1 MNRTEIKMNKPIIL
15 DDVLPK
21 KTYEELSKLMIGE
34 EEPNFPWWWHHG
46 STSSPDIIDDNVRD
60 NLMLCHQFY
69 IQGVEPSPFFGL
81 VGQVIP
87 EVEKKLEKKTIDLF
101 RVKGNLTLP
110 STLPSDTYN
119 VPHKD
124 QEEGWI
130 SILYYVNDADG
141 DTIFFDDDA
150 LDYNTVSPKA
160 NRAAIFDSNI
170 YHCTMNNQ
178 TVDRRMVINYVL
190 RWW

>member
-1 MNRTEIKMNKPIIL
+1 MNKTEIEMIKPIIL
-15 DDVLPK
+15 DDVLPEK
-21 KTYEELSKLMIGE
+21 IYEELSRVMITKGS
-34 EEPNFPWWWHHG
+34 PNFPWWWHHG
-46 STSSPDIIDDNVRD
+46 ATSEIESFDDKIHD

-69 IQGVEPSPFFGL
+69 IQGEEPSPFFGL

-110 STLPSDTYN
+110 STLPADTYN

-124 QEEGWI
+124 QEEGWM

-141 DTIFFDDDA
+141 DTIFFDDNKEIYA
-150 LDYNTVSPKA
+150 TVTPKA

-170 YHCTMNNQ
+170 MHCTMNNQ
-178 TVDRRMVINYVL
+178 TVDRRMIINYVL

>member
-1 MNRTEIKMNKPIIL
+1 MNKTEIKMNKPIIL

-21 KTYEELSKLMIGE
+21 EIYKEVSKVMISEGI
-34 EEPNFPWWWHHG
+34 PNFPWWWHHG
-46 STSSPDIIDDNVRD
+46 ATSNAESLDDKTHD

-69 IQGVEPSPFFGL
+69 IQGDEPSPFFGL

-110 STLPSDTYN
+110 STLPADTYN

-124 QEEGWI
+124 QEEGWM

-141 DTIFFDDDA
+141 DTIFFDDNKEIYA
-150 LDYNTVSPKA
+150 TVSPKA

-178 TVDRRMVINYVL
+178 TSDRRMVINYVL

>member
-1 MNRTEIKMNKPIIL
+1 MNKPIIL
-15 DDVLPK
+15 DDVLPEEIYK
-21 KTYEELSKLMIGE
+21 ELSKVMISE
-34 EEPNFPWWWHHG
+34 EDPNFPWWWHHG
-46 STSSPDIIDDNVRD
+46 ATSTPDTIDDRTRD
-60 NLMLCHQFY
+60 NLMLCHQFFM
-69 IQGVEPSPFFGL
+69 QGVEPSPFFGL

-110 STLPSDTYN
+110 STLPTDTYN

-130 SILYYVNDADG
+130 SILYYVNYADG
-141 DTIFFDDDA
+141 DTIFFD
-150 LDYNTVSPKA
+150 NNHVWNKKIFSTVSPKA

-178 TVDRRMVINYVL
+178 TADRRMVINYVL

>member
-1 MNRTEIKMNKPIIL
+1 MNKPIIL
-15 DDVLPK
+15 DDVLPEK
-21 KTYEELSKLMIGE
+21 IYKEVSKVMISEES
-34 EEPNFPWWWHHG
+34 PNFPWWWHHG
-46 STSSPDIIDDNVRD
+46 ATSSYESLDDKTRD

-69 IQGVEPSPFFGL
+69 IQGEEPSPFFGL
-81 VGQVIP
+81 VGQLIP
-87 EVEKKLEKKTIDLF
+87 EVEKKLDKKVIDLF

-130 SILYYVNDADG
+130 SLLYYVNDADG
-141 DTIFFDDDA
+141 DTVFFDDDKNI
-150 LDYNTVSPKA
+150 YSIVPPKA
-160 NRAAIFDSNI
+160 NRVAVFDSNI

-178 TVDRRMVINYVL
+178 TFDRRMVINYTL